1 MKAVRILLACE
12 SSLFCEGM
20 AALLQREKDLAIVG
34 RIERGSQVM
43 RGLDLRPDVIILD
56 PLLFESEAL
65 LKVLHE
71 LKIKAPRTRI
81 LIIFS
86 EQEMS
91 DTTLMQYMM
100 QGVDGYIKRKEKLK
114 HVIEAIR
121 TVHAG
126 SIWAERKLLQQFV
139 RYSPILAQD
148 LDSKLSKLDNPLT
161 KREREI
167 VTFLFHGLSNRS
179 ISCTLNISEKTV
191 KSHLQNIFKKMKV
204 SSRTQVISSLVYT
217 H

>member
-1 MKAVRILLACE
+1 MKVVRILLACE

-56 PLLFESEAL
+56 PLLFEPEAL

>member
-56 PLLFESEAL
+56 PLLFEPETL

>member
-1 MKAVRILLACE
+1 MKVVRILLACE

>member
-20 AALLQREKDLAIVG
+20 AALLQREKDFAIVG
-34 RIERGSQVM
+34 RIERGSRVM
-43 RGLDLRPDVIILD
+43 AALDLRPDVVILD
-56 PLLFESEAL
+56 PLLFEPGAL
-65 LKVLHE
+65 LRVVHE
-71 LKIKAPRTRI
+71 VKIKAPRTRI
-81 LIIFS
+81 LLIFS
-86 EQEMS
+86 EQQMS
-91 DTTLMQYMM
+91 DTTLMQYIM
-100 QGVDGYIKRKEKLK
+100 QGVDGYIKRAEKLK
-114 HVIEAIR
+114 HVIEAIQ

-126 SIWAERKLLQQFV
+126 SIWAERKLLQQLV
-139 RYSPILAQD
+139 RYSPLLAPD
-148 LDSKLSKLDNPLT
+148 LDSKLSKLENPLT

>member
-12 SSLFCEGM
+12 SSLFCEGI
-20 AALLQREKDLAIVG
+20 AALLQREKDLVIVG

-43 RGLDLRPDVIILD
+43 TGLDLRPDVIILD
-56 PLLFESEAL
+56 PLLFEPEAL
-65 LKVLHE
+65 LKVVHE
-71 LKIKAPRTRI
+71 LKIKAPRTSI
-81 LIIFS
+81 LLIFS
-86 EQEMS
+86 EREMS

-148 LDSKLSKLDNPLT
+148 LDSKLSKLENPLT

-179 ISCTLNISEKTV
+179 ISSTLNISEKTV

-204 SSRTQVISSLVYT
+204 SSRTQVISSLVYA

>member
-1 MKAVRILLACE
+1 
-12 SSLFCEGM
+12 
-20 AALLQREKDLAIVG
+20 
-34 RIERGSQVM
+34 
-43 RGLDLRPDVIILD
+43 
-56 PLLFESEAL
+56 
-65 LKVLHE
+65 
-71 LKIKAPRTRI
+71 
-81 LIIFS
+81 
-86 EQEMS
+86 MS

>member
-1 MKAVRILLACE
+1 MKVVRILLACE

-56 PLLFESEAL
+56 PLLFEPETL

-126 SIWAERKLLQQFV
+126 SIWAER
-139 RYSPILAQD
+139 
-148 LDSKLSKLDNPLT
+148 
-161 KREREI
+161 
-167 VTFLFHGLSNRS
+167 
-179 ISCTLNISEKTV
+179 
-191 KSHLQNIFKKMKV
+191 
-204 SSRTQVISSLVYT
+204 
-217 H
+217 

>member
-43 RGLDLRPDVIILD
+43 KGLDLRPDVIILD
-56 PLLFESEAL
+56 PLLFEPEAL

>member
-1 MKAVRILLACE
+1 MKAVRILIACD

-56 PLLFESEAL
+56 PLLFEPETL

-100 QGVDGYIKRKEKLK
+100 QGVDGYIKRREKLK

-148 LDSKLSKLDNPLT
+148 LDSKLSKLENPLT

>member
-20 AALLQREKDLAIVG
+20 AALLQREKDLTIVG
-34 RIERGSQVM
+34 RIERGSQIM
-43 RGLDLRPDVIILD
+43 TGLDLRPDVIILD
-56 PLLFESEAL
+56 PLLFAPEAL

-100 QGVDGYIKRKEKLK
+100 QGVDGYIKRREKLK

-148 LDSKLSKLDNPLT
+148 LDSKLAKLDSPLT

-179 ISCTLNISEKTV
+179 ISCTLSISEKTV

>member
-20 AALLQREKDLAIVG
+20 AALLQREKDLEVVG

-43 RGLDLRPDVIILD
+43 TGLDLRPDVIILD
-56 PLLFESEAL
+56 PLLFEPEAL
-65 LKVLHE
+65 LKVLLK
-71 LKIKAPRTRI
+71 LKIKAPRTRV

-100 QGVDGYIKRKEKLK
+100 QGVDGYIKRTEKLK

-139 RYSPILAQD
+139 RYSPVLAQD

>member
-43 RGLDLRPDVIILD
+43 KGLDLRPDVIILD

>member
-20 AALLQREKDLAIVG
+20 ASLLQREKDFAIVG
-34 RIERGSQVM
+34 RIERGSRVM
-43 RGLDLRPDVIILD
+43 SGLDLRPDVVILD
-56 PLLFESEAL
+56 PLLFDPGAL
-65 LKVLHE
+65 LKVVHE

-81 LIIFS
+81 LLIFS

-100 QGVDGYIKRKEKLK
+100 QGVDGYIKRAEKLK

-126 SIWAERKLLQQFV
+126 SIWAERKLLQQLV
-139 RYSPILAQD
+139 RYSPLLGPD
-148 LDSKLSKLDNPLT
+148 LDSKLSKLESPLT

>member
-1 MKAVRILLACE
+1 MKAVRILIACD

-20 AALLQREKDLAIVG
+20 AALLQREKDLPIVG

-56 PLLFESEAL
+56 PLLFEPETL

-100 QGVDGYIKRKEKLK
+100 QGVDGYIKRREKLK

-148 LDSKLSKLDNPLT
+148 LDSKLSKLENPLT

>member
-12 SSLFCEGM
+12 SSLFCEGV
-20 AALLQREKDLAIVG
+20 AALLQREKDFEIVG
-34 RIERGSQVM
+34 RIERGLQVM
-43 RGLDLRPDVIILD
+43 KSLDLRPDVIILD
-56 PLLFESEAL
+56 PLLFEPEAL
-65 LKVLHE
+65 MKALHE
-71 LKIKAPRTRI
+71 LKMKAPRTRI

-91 DTTLMQYMM
+91 DTTLMQHMM
-100 QGVDGYIKRKEKLK
+100 QGVDGYIKRTEKLK

>member
-20 AALLQREKDLAIVG
+20 AALLQREKDLEIVG

-43 RGLDLRPDVIILD
+43 TGLDLRPDVIILD
-56 PLLFESEAL
+56 PLLFEPEAL
-65 LKVLHE
+65 LKVLHK
-71 LKIKAPRTRI
+71 LKIKAPRTRV

-100 QGVDGYIKRKEKLK
+100 QGVDGYIKRTEKLK

-121 TVHAG
+121 TVYAG

-139 RYSPILAQD
+139 RYSPVLAQD

-179 ISCTLNISEKTV
+179 ISCTLGISEKTV

>member
-43 RGLDLRPDVIILD
+43 KGLDLRPDVIILD
-56 PLLFESEAL
+56 PLLFEPETL